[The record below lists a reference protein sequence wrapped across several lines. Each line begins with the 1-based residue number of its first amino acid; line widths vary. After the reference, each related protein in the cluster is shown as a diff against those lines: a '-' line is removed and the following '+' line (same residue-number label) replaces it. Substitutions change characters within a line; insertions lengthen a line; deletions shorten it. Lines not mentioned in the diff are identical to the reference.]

1 MSVPL
6 SFSVQCVY
14 AERESRKT
22 FARCEEFFHF
32 IQNRFVF
39 PTQQTQT
46 TAREKE
52 REREKRRRKAR
63 EEDTSSVVVV
73 VMDVPDDWGIVA
85 NDDDDDDGKKKRW
98 LTPNTTAARNHLVK
112 AKTTNKKKEKG
123 EEREREQSEGKVISG
138 RLLGRRRRAKE
149 KRKRMATNRKT
160 TRKNDGGGSSADE
173 EEEEK
178 EEKEE
183 EKRERRTNANM
194 TEKQKKKAEK
204 NRARKLRR
212 EWKRKKEMEEEEEE
226 EEEKKARVEHNP
238 DEEERNEMKR
248 LAKEYVAEK
257 ARKKRA
263 KITTTK
269 GDEKRD
275 NRSNSNSE
283 SSEKNEDEGEESESE
298 DDVAQQR
305 REREREREQQQP
317 AVKKQKK
324 LSLID
329 KMRAKLSGGHFR
341 MLNEQLYTTK
351 GDEALHLVQQNPGVF
366 DAYHEGFR
374 EQVKK
379 WPKNPVHKCF
389 EWLQHKPYDTIIAD
403 FGCGDAELAKLIGKS
418 KKKVYSL
425 DLETPSHAPF
435 VIACNMAKTPLESNS
450 VDVAVFSLSLMGTDY
465 YKFIEEASRVLKV
478 KGKLWIAEV
487 KSRFDGRNGAA
498 SIPSFVASLKT
509 AGFDVDPKKV
519 DEKDKM
525 FFVLEAVKAK
535 NHASSSSAGS
545 EKKNNKSGKVEWP
558 KLKACE
564 YKKR

>member
-1 MSVPL
+1 M
-6 SFSVQCVY
+6 Y
-14 AERESRKT
+14 IYRERRKT
-22 FARCEEFFHF
+22 FVRCEEFFHF
-32 IQNRFVF
+32 IQNVLFSQTHC
-39 PTQQTQT
+39 PQQTQT

-63 EEDTSSVVVV
+63 EDTSVVV

-123 EEREREQSEGKVISG
+123 EEQEREQSEGKVVSG

-160 TRKNDGGGSSADE
+160 TRKNDGGGSSDE
-173 EEEEK
+173 EEEKK

-183 EKRERRTNANM
+183 EKRERTTNANM

-226 EEEKKARVEHNP
+226 EEEKARVEHNP
-238 DEEERNEMKR
+238 DEEERKEMKR

-257 ARKKRA
+257 AKKKRA

-269 GDEKRD
+269 GDEKRG

-305 REREREREQQQP
+305 REREREQERQQP
-317 AVKKQKK
+317 AFKKQKK

-525 FFVLEAVKAK
+525 FFVLQAVKAK
-535 NHASSSSAGS
+535 NHASSSSAGG

>member
-1 MSVPL
+1 
-6 SFSVQCVY
+6 
-14 AERESRKT
+14 
-22 FARCEEFFHF
+22 
-32 IQNRFVF
+32 
-39 PTQQTQT
+39 
-46 TAREKE
+46 
-52 REREKRRRKAR
+52 
-63 EEDTSSVVVV
+63 
-73 VMDVPDDWGIVA
+73 MDVPDDWGIVT

-98 LTPNTTAARNHLVK
+98 LTPNTTAARHHLVK

-123 EEREREQSEGKVISG
+123 EEHQREQEEGEGKVTSG

-149 KRKRMATNRKT
+149 KRKRMATRKT
-160 TRKNDGGGSSADE
+160 TRKDDGGGSSDE
-173 EEEEK
+173 EEEKK

-183 EKRERRTNANM
+183 EKRERTTNAIM

-212 EWKRKKEMEEEEEE
+212 EWKKKKEMEEEEEE
-226 EEEKKARVEHNP
+226 EKEKARGVEHNP
-238 DEEERNEMKR
+238 DEEERKEMKR

-257 ARKKRA
+257 AKKKRA

-269 GDEKRD
+269 GDEKRG

-305 REREREREQQQP
+305 REREREQERQQP

-478 KGKLWIAEV
+478 KGNLWIAEV

-535 NHASSSSAGS
+535 NHASSSSDGG

>member
-1 MSVPL
+1 
-6 SFSVQCVY
+6 
-14 AERESRKT
+14 
-22 FARCEEFFHF
+22 
-32 IQNRFVF
+32 
-39 PTQQTQT
+39 
-46 TAREKE
+46 
-52 REREKRRRKAR
+52 
-63 EEDTSSVVVV
+63 
-73 VMDVPDDWGIVA
+73 MDVPDDWGIVT

-98 LTPNTTAARNHLVK
+98 LTPNTTAARHHLVK

-123 EEREREQSEGKVISG
+123 EEHQREQEEGEGKVTSG

-149 KRKRMATNRKT
+149 KRKRMATRKT
-160 TRKNDGGGSSADE
+160 TRKDDGGGSSDE
-173 EEEEK
+173 EEEKK

-183 EKRERRTNANM
+183 EKRERTTNAIM

-212 EWKRKKEMEEEEEE
+212 EWKRKKETEEEEEE
-226 EEEKKARVEHNP
+226 EEEKARGVEHNP
-238 DEEERNEMKR
+238 DEEERKEMKR

-257 ARKKRA
+257 AKKKRA

-269 GDEKRD
+269 GDEKRG

-305 REREREREQQQP
+305 REREREQERQQP

-478 KGKLWIAEV
+478 KGNLWIAEV

-509 AGFDVDPKKV
+509 AGFDVNPKKV

-535 NHASSSSAGS
+535 NHASSSSDGG

>member
-1 MSVPL
+1 MQREKAEKLLRVVKNFSIL
-6 SFSVQCVY
+6 S
-14 AERESRKT
+14 KT
-22 FARCEEFFHF
+22 FC
-32 IQNRFVF
+32 F
-39 PTQQTQT
+39 PKQHIATQQTQT

-63 EEDTSSVVVV
+63 EEDTSVVV

-85 NDDDDDDGKKKRW
+85 NDDDGDDGKKKRW
-98 LTPNTTAARNHLVK
+98 LTPNTTAARNHLVE
-112 AKTTNKKKEKG
+112 AKTTNEKKEKG
-123 EEREREQSEGKVISG
+123 EEREREQSEGKVASG

-160 TRKNDGGGSSADE
+160 TRKNDGGGCSDE
-173 EEEEK
+173 EEEKK

-183 EKRERRTNANM
+183 EKRERTPTNAMM

-226 EEEKKARVEHNP
+226 EEEKMVRVEHNP

-257 ARKKRA
+257 AKMKRA

-269 GDEKRD
+269 GDEKRG

-298 DDVAQQR
+298 DDVAHQR

-478 KGKLWIAEV
+478 KGNLWIAEV

-535 NHASSSSAGS
+535 NHASSSSAGG

>member
-1 MSVPL
+1 
-6 SFSVQCVY
+6 
-14 AERESRKT
+14 
-22 FARCEEFFHF
+22 
-32 IQNRFVF
+32 
-39 PTQQTQT
+39 
-46 TAREKE
+46 
-52 REREKRRRKAR
+52 
-63 EEDTSSVVVV
+63 
-73 VMDVPDDWGIVA
+73 MDVPDDWGIVA

-98 LTPNTTAARNHLVK
+98 LTPNTTAASNHLVK

-123 EEREREQSEGKVISG
+123 EEQEREQSEGKVVSG

-160 TRKNDGGGSSADE
+160 TRKNDGGGSSDE
-173 EEEEK
+173 EEEKK

-183 EKRERRTNANM
+183 EKRERTTNANM

-226 EEEKKARVEHNP
+226 EEEKARVEQHP

-257 ARKKRA
+257 AKKKRA

-269 GDEKRD
+269 GDEKRG

-283 SSEKNEDEGEESESE
+283 SSEKKEDEGEESESE
-298 DDVAQQR
+298 DDVAHQR
-305 REREREREQQQP
+305 REREQEQEQQQP
-317 AVKKQKK
+317 AVNKQKK

-525 FFVLEAVKAK
+525 FFVLQAVKAK
-535 NHASSSSAGS
+535 NHASSSSAGG

>member
-1 MSVPL
+1 
-6 SFSVQCVY
+6 
-14 AERESRKT
+14 
-22 FARCEEFFHF
+22 
-32 IQNRFVF
+32 
-39 PTQQTQT
+39 
-46 TAREKE
+46 
-52 REREKRRRKAR
+52 
-63 EEDTSSVVVV
+63 
-73 VMDVPDDWGIVA
+73 MDVPDDWGIVT

-98 LTPNTTAARNHLVK
+98 LTPNTTAARHHLVK

-123 EEREREQSEGKVISG
+123 EEHQREQEEGEGKVTSG

-149 KRKRMATNRKT
+149 KRKRMATRKT
-160 TRKNDGGGSSADE
+160 TRKDDGGGSSDE
-173 EEEEK
+173 EEEKK

-183 EKRERRTNANM
+183 EKRERTTNAIM

-226 EEEKKARVEHNP
+226 EEEKARGVEHNP
-238 DEEERNEMKR
+238 DEEERKEMKR

-257 ARKKRA
+257 AKKKRA

-269 GDEKRD
+269 GDEKRG

-305 REREREREQQQP
+305 REREREQERQQP
-317 AVKKQKK
+317 AFKKQKK

-478 KGKLWIAEV
+478 KGNLWIAEV

-535 NHASSSSAGS
+535 NHASSSSDGG

>member
-1 MSVPL
+1 MVTNND
-6 SFSVQCVY
+6 
-14 AERESRKT
+14 AEKKKKMENK
-22 FARCEEFFHF
+22 
-32 IQNRFVF
+32 
-39 PTQQTQT
+39 
-46 TAREKE
+46 K
-52 REREKRRRKAR
+52 
-63 EEDTSSVVVV
+63 
-73 VMDVPDDWGIVA
+73 
-85 NDDDDDDGKKKRW
+85 NDDGEKKK
-98 LTPNTTAARNHLVK
+98 K
-112 AKTTNKKKEKG
+112 KKKKKEG
-123 EEREREQSEGKVISG
+123 EIDVRAKAPSVEASG
-138 RLLGRRRRAKE
+138 RVLGRRRRAKE
-149 KRKRMATNRKT
+149 KRKRMAMMR
-160 TRKNDGGGSSADE
+160 RRGGGGSE
-173 EEEEK
+173 EEEEEEDEERKKSAKKTEDQTKKKK
-178 EEKEE
+178 EKNETTTE
-183 EKRERRTNANM
+183 M
-194 TEKQKKKAEK
+194 TEKQKRKAEK

-212 EWKRKKEMEEEEEE
+212 EWKRKKEMEEKNARGGGGGGEKEEEEDEEEEANGKELPNEEERKEMKRLAKDYVAEKAKKRAKSASTAGGGEEEE
-226 EEEKKARVEHNP
+226 EEE
-238 DEEERNEMKR
+238 D
-248 LAKEYVAEK
+248 
-257 ARKKRA
+257 
-263 KITTTK
+263 
-269 GDEKRD
+269 GG
-275 NRSNSNSE
+275 RSSASGGE
-283 SSEKNEDEGEESESE
+283 SSEKKDESSDESE
-298 DDVAQQR
+298 DDVAPQQR
-305 REREREREQQQP
+305 QQQP
-317 AVKKQKK
+317 VAKKK

-351 GDEALHLVQQNPGVF
+351 GDEALRLVQQNPGVF

-389 EWLQHKPYDTIIAD
+389 EWLQHKPYDTVIAD
-403 FGCGDAELAKLIGKS
+403 FGCGDAELAKLIGTS

-535 NHASSSSAGS
+535 NHASSSSGGG

-558 KLKACE
+558 KLKVCE

>member
-1 MSVPL
+1 
-6 SFSVQCVY
+6 
-14 AERESRKT
+14 
-22 FARCEEFFHF
+22 
-32 IQNRFVF
+32 
-39 PTQQTQT
+39 
-46 TAREKE
+46 
-52 REREKRRRKAR
+52 
-63 EEDTSSVVVV
+63 
-73 VMDVPDDWGIVA
+73 MDVPDDWGIVA

-98 LTPNTTAARNHLVK
+98 LTPNTTAARNHLVE

-123 EEREREQSEGKVISG
+123 EEREREQREGKVISG

-149 KRKRMATNRKT
+149 KRKRMATNKRT

-257 ARKKRA
+257 AKKKRA
-263 KITTTK
+263 KITTK
-269 GDEKRD
+269 GDEKRG

-298 DDVAQQR
+298 DDVAHQR
-305 REREREREQQQP
+305 REREQQREQQQP

-478 KGKLWIAEV
+478 KGNLWIAEV

-535 NHASSSSAGS
+535 NHASSSGGDG
-545 EKKNNKSGKVEWP
+545 EKKNNKSGRGKVEWP

>member
-1 MSVPL
+1 
-6 SFSVQCVY
+6 
-14 AERESRKT
+14 
-22 FARCEEFFHF
+22 
-32 IQNRFVF
+32 
-39 PTQQTQT
+39 
-46 TAREKE
+46 
-52 REREKRRRKAR
+52 
-63 EEDTSSVVVV
+63 
-73 VMDVPDDWGIVA
+73 MDVPDDWGIVA

-123 EEREREQSEGKVISG
+123 EEQEREQSEGKVVSG

-160 TRKNDGGGSSADE
+160 TRKNDGGGSSDE
-173 EEEEK
+173 EEEKK

-183 EKRERRTNANM
+183 EKRERTTNANM

-226 EEEKKARVEHNP
+226 EEEKARVEQHP

-257 ARKKRA
+257 AKKKRA

-269 GDEKRD
+269 GDEKRG

-283 SSEKNEDEGEESESE
+283 SSEKKEDEGEESESE
-298 DDVAQQR
+298 DDVAHQR
-305 REREREREQQQP
+305 REREQEQEQQQP
-317 AVKKQKK
+317 AVNKQKK

-525 FFVLEAVKAK
+525 FFVLQAVKAK
-535 NHASSSSAGS
+535 NHASSSSAGG

>member
-1 MSVPL
+1 M
-6 SFSVQCVY
+6 C
-14 AERESRKT
+14 
-22 FARCEEFFHF
+22 
-32 IQNRFVF
+32 IQ
-39 PTQQTQT
+39 
-46 TAREKE
+46 REKAGKRLRVVKNFSILSKTVLFSTNTFPHNKLKRLRE

-73 VMDVPDDWGIVA
+73 VIMDVPDDWGIVA

-98 LTPNTTAARNHLVK
+98 LTPNTTAARNHLVE
-112 AKTTNKKKEKG
+112 AKTTNEKKEKG

-226 EEEKKARVEHNP
+226 EEKKARVGHNP

-257 ARKKRA
+257 AKKKRA

-269 GDEKRD
+269 GEEKHG

-283 SSEKNEDEGEESESE
+283 SSEKNEDEGEEFESE

-305 REREREREQQQP
+305 REREREREREQEQQP

-535 NHASSSSAGS
+535 NHASSSSGGG
-545 EKKNNKSGKVEWP
+545 EKNNNKSGKVEWP
-558 KLKACE
+558 KLRACE

>member
-1 MSVPL
+1 
-6 SFSVQCVY
+6 
-14 AERESRKT
+14 
-22 FARCEEFFHF
+22 
-32 IQNRFVF
+32 
-39 PTQQTQT
+39 
-46 TAREKE
+46 
-52 REREKRRRKAR
+52 
-63 EEDTSSVVVV
+63 
-73 VMDVPDDWGIVA
+73 MDVPDDWGIVT

-98 LTPNTTAARNHLVK
+98 LTPNTTAARHHLVK

-123 EEREREQSEGKVISG
+123 EEHQREQEEGEGKVTSG

-149 KRKRMATNRKT
+149 KRKRMATRKT
-160 TRKNDGGGSSADE
+160 TRKDDGGGSE
-173 EEEEK
+173 EEEKK

-183 EKRERRTNANM
+183 EKRERTTNAIM

-226 EEEKKARVEHNP
+226 EEEKARGVEHNP

-257 ARKKRA
+257 AKKKRA
-263 KITTTK
+263 KITTK
-269 GDEKRD
+269 GDEKRG

-305 REREREREQQQP
+305 REREREQEQEQQQQP

-535 NHASSSSAGS
+535 NHASSSSGS

>member
-1 MSVPL
+1 
-6 SFSVQCVY
+6 
-14 AERESRKT
+14 
-22 FARCEEFFHF
+22 
-32 IQNRFVF
+32 
-39 PTQQTQT
+39 
-46 TAREKE
+46 
-52 REREKRRRKAR
+52 
-63 EEDTSSVVVV
+63 
-73 VMDVPDDWGIVA
+73 MDVPEDWGTVA
-85 NDDDDDDGKKKRW
+85 NDDDDDDDGKKKRW
-98 LTPNTTAARNHLVK
+98 LTPNTTAARNHLVE

-123 EEREREQSEGKVISG
+123 EEQEEREQSEGKVISG

-173 EEEEK
+173 EEEKK

-183 EKRERRTNANM
+183 EKRERTTNANM

-226 EEEKKARVEHNP
+226 EEKMVRVEHNP

-257 ARKKRA
+257 AKKKRA

-269 GDEKRD
+269 GEEKHG

-478 KGKLWIAEV
+478 KGNLWIAEV

-535 NHASSSSAGS
+535 NHASSSSGS

>member
-1 MSVPL
+1 
-6 SFSVQCVY
+6 
-14 AERESRKT
+14 
-22 FARCEEFFHF
+22 
-32 IQNRFVF
+32 
-39 PTQQTQT
+39 
-46 TAREKE
+46 
-52 REREKRRRKAR
+52 
-63 EEDTSSVVVV
+63 
-73 VMDVPDDWGIVA
+73 
-85 NDDDDDDGKKKRW
+85 
-98 LTPNTTAARNHLVK
+98 
-112 AKTTNKKKEKG
+112 
-123 EEREREQSEGKVISG
+123 
-138 RLLGRRRRAKE
+138 
-149 KRKRMATNRKT
+149 
-160 TRKNDGGGSSADE
+160 
-173 EEEEK
+173 
-178 EEKEE
+178 
-183 EKRERRTNANM
+183 
-194 TEKQKKKAEK
+194 
-204 NRARKLRR
+204 
-212 EWKRKKEMEEEEEE
+212 MEEEEEE
-226 EEEKKARVEHNP
+226 EEEKMVRVEHNP
-238 DEEERNEMKR
+238 DEEERKEMKR

-257 ARKKRA
+257 AKMKRA

-269 GDEKRD
+269 GDEKRG

-298 DDVAQQR
+298 DDVAHQR

-478 KGKLWIAEV
+478 KGNLWIAEV

-535 NHASSSSAGS
+535 NHASSSSAGG

>member
-1 MSVPL
+1 
-6 SFSVQCVY
+6 
-14 AERESRKT
+14 
-22 FARCEEFFHF
+22 
-32 IQNRFVF
+32 
-39 PTQQTQT
+39 
-46 TAREKE
+46 
-52 REREKRRRKAR
+52 
-63 EEDTSSVVVV
+63 
-73 VMDVPDDWGIVA
+73 
-85 NDDDDDDGKKKRW
+85 
-98 LTPNTTAARNHLVK
+98 
-112 AKTTNKKKEKG
+112 
-123 EEREREQSEGKVISG
+123 
-138 RLLGRRRRAKE
+138 
-149 KRKRMATNRKT
+149 
-160 TRKNDGGGSSADE
+160 
-173 EEEEK
+173 
-178 EEKEE
+178 
-183 EKRERRTNANM
+183 
-194 TEKQKKKAEK
+194 
-204 NRARKLRR
+204 
-212 EWKRKKEMEEEEEE
+212 
-226 EEEKKARVEHNP
+226 
-238 DEEERNEMKR
+238 
-248 LAKEYVAEK
+248 
-257 ARKKRA
+257 
-263 KITTTK
+263 
-269 GDEKRD
+269 
-275 NRSNSNSE
+275 
-283 SSEKNEDEGEESESE
+283 
-298 DDVAQQR
+298 
-305 REREREREQQQP
+305 
-317 AVKKQKK
+317 
-324 LSLID
+324 
-329 KMRAKLSGGHFR
+329 MRAKLSGGHFR

-478 KGKLWIAEV
+478 KGNLWIAEV

-535 NHASSSSAGS
+535 NHASSSSDGG

>member
-1 MSVPL
+1 
-6 SFSVQCVY
+6 
-14 AERESRKT
+14 
-22 FARCEEFFHF
+22 
-32 IQNRFVF
+32 
-39 PTQQTQT
+39 
-46 TAREKE
+46 
-52 REREKRRRKAR
+52 
-63 EEDTSSVVVV
+63 
-73 VMDVPDDWGIVA
+73 MDVPDDWGIVA

-98 LTPNTTAARNHLVK
+98 LTPNTTAARNHLVE
-112 AKTTNKKKEKG
+112 AKTTNEKKEKG

-160 TRKNDGGGSSADE
+160 TRKNDGGGCSDE

-183 EKRERRTNANM
+183 EKRERTPTNAMM

-257 ARKKRA
+257 AKMKRA

-269 GDEKRD
+269 GEEKHG

-283 SSEKNEDEGEESESE
+283 SSEKNEDEGEEFESE

-305 REREREREQQQP
+305 REREREREREQEQQP

-535 NHASSSSAGS
+535 NHASSSSGGG